1 MSESFGPIL
10 EKAMDLLR
18 LENVSVKY
26 GDVLALREICVDI
39 QDQKVTSLVGA
50 NGAGKSTLLR
60 TISGLVN
67 CYQGS
72 IYFENY
78 QIEKLPTDQR
88 VELGLIQIP
97 EGRLI
102 FPYMTARENL
112 EMGSMVKR
120 SKKERNE
127 NLERMM
133 EMFPILRERK
143 NQLAS
148 TLSGG
153 EQQMLAIARGLMA
166 KPRLLMLDEPSLGL
180 SPLLVNEIFHTLEKI
195 NRQGTTILLV
205 EQNVKQSLEI
215 AHWGYVLENG
225 RMVLSAEARD
235 LMKSDHVRK
244 AYLGV

>member
-1 MSESFGPIL
+1 MN
-10 EKAMDLLR
+10 LLR
-18 LENVSVKY
+18 LENISVKY
-26 GDVLALREICVDI
+26 GDVQALREICVDI
-39 QDQKVTSLVGA
+39 QDQRITSLVGA
-50 NGAGKSTLLR
+50 NGAGKSTVLR
-60 TISGLVN
+60 AISGLVN

-72 IYFENY
+72 IYFENHK
-78 QIEKLPTDQR
+78 IEKLPTDQR

-120 SKKERNE
+120 SKNERNE
-127 NLERMM
+127 NLERVM

-180 SPLLVNEIFHTLEKI
+180 SPLLVNEIFNTLKKI
-195 NRQGTTILLV
+195 NGQGTTILLV
-205 EQNVKQSLEI
+205 EQNVKQSLEV

-225 RMVLSAEARD
+225 RMVLSAEAKD
-235 LMKSDHVRK
+235 LLKSDHVRK
-244 AYLGV
+244 AYLGL